1 MFVILNEHCKVASSV
16 SSFLV
21 DNSTSKTI
29 KFYTPNIINM
39 KNVDVQMYGLS
50 AEVKTIVRL

>member
-1 MFVILNEHCKVASSV
+1 VELNTITITPSKK
-16 SSFLV
+16 
-21 DNSTSKTI
+21 DSTSKTI

-50 AEVKTIVRL
+50 AEVKTTVQL

>member
-1 MFVILNEHCKVASSV
+1 MILNEHCKVASSV

-50 AEVKTIVRL
+50 AEVKTIVQL